1 MCSINTRRSVSSVLL
16 AFVALGLFASPAP
29 VQAESTAWGQH
40 SPTLA
45 SVASTMTG
53 CLIVGPETPTA
64 SEEVYLVWAG
74 TPTKA
79 TLRMEIANAHGAH
92 DVFLNGH
99 LVGQVE
105 PGLGGEDCDT
115 DPVPVQ
121 WLLDDPGWVLSG
133 SNRLEITNSANA
145 VDTWYAVRGHFV
157 LEGDITAAALLD
169 STFDSSYDG
178 SSQQAVLQLP
188 LGYDHGSLPL
198 VVGLHGWSG
207 ERWRAL
213 KYWGLAANQQ
223 GWLFAAPEM
232 HGREP
237 HDPPGGRALASL
249 ASQYDVMDAVAY
261 VNANYDVDPDRIYL
275 VGKSMGGMI
284 AATTAAKYPDRFA
297 AAVDVAGIT
306 DLTAWHVEAP
316 LWLEESIAAECG
328 GTPEQAPF
336 EYERR
341 SSLEMA
347 GNLLPL
353 PLALV
358 HGEADTTVLPHH
370 AQDLYDA
377 VQRRGGDLVE
387 LYWHEGGHNAGE
399 YDPDWQMAWLA
410 NHVRSDAAPTRL
422 DIHSDEEKPYFWLN
436 VEYERGNQQHY
447 LPLVLGSGMVGYVD
461 DRDHWM
467 AVEAEVMVDDQI
479 LVGSASVLRPVNL
492 TIDLAGAGLPPGSRY
507 AVAVQGVDEAVRSYT
522 TITPA
527 LGSLTV
533 SVPPGEHDLLLAV
546 GEFAALTSTFTFTSS
561 YDASLQQALLQ
572 LPPEYTGGSP
582 LPLVIALHDWQVS
595 PSEQLYLI
603 AIAEAAA
610 ERGWLF
616 AAPEL
621 HGEQPS
627 DPPGGR
633 ALASRA
639 SQYDIM
645 DTLAYMDAHYRVD
658 PDRVYLLG
666 RSMGGMIAAT
676 TAAKYPDRFAA
687 VIDVVGATDLAA
699 WYGESPSERQQEIA
713 AECGGTP
720 DQVGFEYERRS
731 SLEMAGNL
739 LPLPLA
745 LVHGEGDTT
754 VPPHHA
760 QDLYDAVQERGGEQI
775 ELLWHYGGHSAG
787 GYGSRWQMDW
797 LAKHVRSSAAPGRLD
812 IRSDEPKSYFWLGIE
827 QTGDEHWTAVQAEV
841 MADPLMLLAT
851 VTDPNPSRL
860 TIDLAHASLP
870 PDIPYVVIVQ
880 DVNGGIRFHD
890 TLTPTLGALAVD
902 IPAGTH
908 EIVMLGIA

>member
-1 MCSINTRRSVSSVLL
+1 MRRSVSSVLL
-16 AFVALGLFASPAP
+16 AFVALGLCASPAP

-40 SPTLA
+40 SPALA

-53 CLIVGPETPTA
+53 CLVVGPETPTA

-79 TLRMEIANAHGAH
+79 TLRVEIANAHGAH
-92 DVFLNGH
+92 DVLLNGH

-198 VVGLHGWSG
+198 VVGLHGWGG

-213 KYWGLAANQQ
+213 EYWGLAANQQ

-249 ASQYDVMDAVAY
+249 ASQYDVMDTVAY
-261 VNANYDVDPDRIYL
+261 VNANYDVDSDRIYL

-284 AATTAAKYPDRFA
+284 AATTAARYPDRFA

-306 DLTAWHVEAP
+306 DLTAWHVEVP
-316 LWLEESIAAECG
+316 LWLEQSIAAECG
-328 GTPEQAPF
+328 GTPEEVPF

-358 HGEADTTVLPHH
+358 HGEADITVFPHH

-377 VQRRGGDLVE
+377 VQQRGGDLVE

-410 NHVRSDAAPTRL
+410 NHVRSDVAPT
-422 DIHSDEEKPYFWLN
+422 
-436 VEYERGNQQHY
+436 
-447 LPLVLGSGMVGYVD
+447 
-461 DRDHWM
+461 
-467 AVEAEVMVDDQI
+467 
-479 LVGSASVLRPVNL
+479 
-492 TIDLAGAGLPPGSRY
+492 
-507 AVAVQGVDEAVRSYT
+507 
-522 TITPA
+522 
-527 LGSLTV
+527 
-533 SVPPGEHDLLLAV
+533 
-546 GEFAALTSTFTFTSS
+546 
-561 YDASLQQALLQ
+561 
-572 LPPEYTGGSP
+572 
-582 LPLVIALHDWQVS
+582 
-595 PSEQLYLI
+595 
-603 AIAEAAA
+603 
-610 ERGWLF
+610 
-616 AAPEL
+616 
-621 HGEQPS
+621 
-627 DPPGGR
+627 
-633 ALASRA
+633 
-639 SQYDIM
+639 
-645 DTLAYMDAHYRVD
+645 
-658 PDRVYLLG
+658 
-666 RSMGGMIAAT
+666 
-676 TAAKYPDRFAA
+676 
-687 VIDVVGATDLAA
+687 
-699 WYGESPSERQQEIA
+699 
-713 AECGGTP
+713 
-720 DQVGFEYERRS
+720 
-731 SLEMAGNL
+731 
-739 LPLPLA
+739 
-745 LVHGEGDTT
+745 
-754 VPPHHA
+754 
-760 QDLYDAVQERGGEQI
+760 
-775 ELLWHYGGHSAG
+775 
-787 GYGSRWQMDW
+787 
-797 LAKHVRSSAAPGRLD
+797 RLD

-841 MADPLMLLAT
+841 MADTLMLLAT
-851 VTDPNPSRL
+851 VTDPNPLRL
-860 TIDLAHASLP
+860 TIDVAYAGLP

-880 DVNGGIRFHD
+880 DVNGGIRFHA

-908 EIVMLGIA
+908 EVVMLGIAQGSTLASVLEHAAMLVGIPISELLPWGKELASEGPAEG